1 MKTDREILD
10 MLAIIPEVKELIDME
25 WEAYRR
31 VWNPIDDGG
40 QALKLAVHLGMD
52 IIQNKIQR
60 ETTAKFFVGS
70 KLEFVVSIRWDMM
83 DKMSATRR
91 AIVLVAE
98 RIAIQLSKK
107 SVDNT

>member
-1 MKTDREILD
+1 MKTDREILNK
-10 MLAIIPEVKELIDME
+10 MEIIPEVKELIDME

-31 VWNPIDDGG
+31 MWNPIDDDG
-40 QALKLAVHLGMD
+40 QTLKLAVHLGID

-60 ETTAKFFVGS
+60 ESVAKFFVGS
-70 KLEFVVSIRWDMM
+70 KPEFVVSVRWDMM

-98 RIAIQLSKK
+98 QIAIQLSEK
-107 SVDNT
+107 SVDNA